1 MADQKVSA
9 ILVVQEHLIIGEL
22 ETRGHRLLDVLLDP
36 MADWLQ
42 VFGAH
47 VVHRAAKAR
56 AVASAADLLVR
67 KADLQL
73 ALLGGGKHE
82 SPERRRFAYIDKQ
95 QFSALA
101 IVGGYEV
108 QGRLHLQAKRDPIRL
123 LAELGSFIPLTDAT
137 VSYAGPREDKLDAE
151 VAIINKS
158 AVSALSV
165 GEPVARPLPA
175 GTAPDSAGK
184 RE

>member
-1 MADQKVSA
+1 MAEQKVCA

-22 ETRGHRLLDVLLDP
+22 ETRGLRLLDVLLDP

-56 AVASAADLLVR
+56 AVASAAEVLVR
-67 KADLQL
+67 KSDLQL
-73 ALLGGGKHE
+73 ALLGAGKHE
-82 SPERRRFAYIDKQ
+82 SPERRRFAYVDKQ

-108 QGRLHLQAKRDPIRL
+108 QGRLHLQVKRESIRL
-123 LAELGSFIPLTDAT
+123 LAELGSFIPLTEAT
-137 VSYAGPREDKLDAE
+137 VSYAAPREDKLDAE
-151 VAIINKS
+151 VAILNKT

-165 GEPVARPLPA
+165 GEPVARPL
-175 GTAPDSAGK
+175 SAGAAPISVGN